1 MYFLIGC
8 NFKYH
13 ISTSNITF
21 YEAYI
26 FVYLD
31 KTYNRNA
38 AEHISSHRV
47 KEGIINITPSVLQI
61 VSHDNVAF
69 VEIHV
74 FKTKLKQ
81 LIVNGQLVKCI

>member
-13 ISTSNITF
+13 ISTNNITL
-21 YEAYI
+21 YDAYI

-31 KTYNRNA
+31 KTYTINTV
-38 AEHISSHRV
+38 EHISSDWV
-47 KEGIINITPSVLQI
+47 KEDIINITPSVLQI

-69 VEIHV
+69 CRD
-74 FKTKLKQ
+74 
-81 LIVNGQLVKCI
+81 KCL